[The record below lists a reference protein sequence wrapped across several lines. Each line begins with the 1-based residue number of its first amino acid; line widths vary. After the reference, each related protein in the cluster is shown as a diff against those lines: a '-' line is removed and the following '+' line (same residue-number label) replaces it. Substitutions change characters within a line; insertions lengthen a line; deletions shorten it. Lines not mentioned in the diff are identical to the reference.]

1 MPEVTKPWLAE
12 NADCQRCW
20 GTQQQVFE
28 ENGIRFAKQCPCVEE
43 MRVERNLKRSN
54 LPEGCEIS
62 LNNWNNKG
70 LSSSQVSAYYIAVDF
85 AKQHPVLNKTKG
97 IIFSGKIGIGK
108 THLAIGLLK
117 ALMTNQKCTGIYYR
131 QGALLELIKSSFD
144 DDYLS
149 ERDILRPLKT
159 RDVVLLDDVGTSRP
173 TDWVV
178 EKMLDIL
185 AVRYE
190 NKKTTIITTNYP
202 VMKTIREEGELKD
215 GRGVGGVDTL
225 GDRIGNRAV
234 SRLSEM
240 CQVVNMNGSDR
251 RFAEKKA
258 EAIY

>member
-1 MPEVTKPWLAE
+1 MDRRQLIV
-12 NADCQRCW
+12 
-20 GTQQQVFE
+20 V
-28 ENGIRFAKQCPCVEE
+28 ENGNRVALDCACVEGN
-43 MRVERNLKRSN
+43 RVERNMRRSN

-62 LNNWNNKG
+62 LCNWDQRNQ
-70 LSSSQVSAYYIAVDF
+70 SASQNSAYHIAVDF
-85 AKQHPVLNKTKG
+85 AKIHPVLNKTKG
-97 IIFSGKIGIGK
+97 IIFAGKIGVGK
-108 THLAIGLLK
+108 THLAIGLMK
-117 ALMTNQKCTGIYYR
+117 ALMTNHKCTGIYYR

-144 DDYLS
+144 DEHLS
-149 ERDILRPLKT
+149 EVDILQPLKT

-173 TDWVV
+173 TDWVI

-202 VMKTIREEGELKD
+202 VIKTIREEGELKK
-215 GRGVGGVDTL
+215 GSGVGGVDTL

-240 CQVVNMNGSDR
+240 CQVVNMNGNDR
-251 RFAEKKA
+251 RFSEKKA